1 MKGKRHTLNLAYI
14 ATGAVLITVCSW
26 LSIPTAVP
34 FTMQTFAVFA
44 VLCMLGG
51 IRGTASIVVYILLG
65 AIGLPV
71 FAGFQNGA
79 GVIMGL
85 TGGYILGF
93 VFIGLIYTLFE
104 KLVGAKFPITITA
117 LSIGLVACY
126 AFGTV
131 WFMRM
136 YAKDIGDIGL
146 GAALVTC
153 VLPFIIP
160 DVAKMALALVI
171 SSRVRKYIVAPIDKK
186 ERKVKELN
194 IKVVFVDV
202 DNTLLDFDAYVKST
216 MKEGF
221 KEFALKPYKDY
232 MFDVFTKE
240 NDRLWHMIEDKT
252 LTLEELRKMRW
263 NLIFKL
269 LDVDADGEMFETYF
283 RDKLNDSAIVIDG
296 AIDFLKYLH
305 EKYIVCVASNGPYEQ
320 QSKRINLAGMSD
332 YIDYTFISED
342 IGANKPD
349 KEFFDECMKRLNDG
363 RDIRIN
369 PDECMMIGD
378 SLSSDVAGGTAAQ
391 MKTCLF
397 ERKKSNKNKGV
408 DIKPDYTIKTLKGIS
423 DII

>member
-1 MKGKRHTLNLAYI
+1 MKGNRHTLNLAYI

-136 YAKDIGDIGL
+136 YAKDIGVIGL

-171 SSRVRKYIVAPIDKK
+171 SLSVRLYIVVRSDQID
-186 ERKVKELN
+186 
-194 IKVVFVDV
+194 
-202 DNTLLDFDAYVKST
+202 T
-216 MKEGF
+216 
-221 KEFALKPYKDY
+221 
-232 MFDVFTKE
+232 
-240 NDRLWHMIEDKT
+240 
-252 LTLEELRKMRW
+252 
-263 NLIFKL
+263 
-269 LDVDADGEMFETYF
+269 
-283 RDKLNDSAIVIDG
+283 
-296 AIDFLKYLH
+296 
-305 EKYIVCVASNGPYEQ
+305 
-320 QSKRINLAGMSD
+320 
-332 YIDYTFISED
+332 
-342 IGANKPD
+342 
-349 KEFFDECMKRLNDG
+349 
-363 RDIRIN
+363 
-369 PDECMMIGD
+369 
-378 SLSSDVAGGTAAQ
+378 
-391 MKTCLF
+391 
-397 ERKKSNKNKGV
+397 
-408 DIKPDYTIKTLKGIS
+408 
-423 DII
+423 